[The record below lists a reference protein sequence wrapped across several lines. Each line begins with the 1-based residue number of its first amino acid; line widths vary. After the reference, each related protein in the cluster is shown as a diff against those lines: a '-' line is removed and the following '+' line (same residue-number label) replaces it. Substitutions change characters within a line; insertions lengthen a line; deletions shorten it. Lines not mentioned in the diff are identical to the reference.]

1 MCKLKFAGLSPSEI
15 DLQSLR
21 IYTLHMKKIVLAAT
35 AFCLTHFANA
45 AEVAPS
51 VEKQT
56 CEKAIYPKASLVN
69 EEQGTVVLSVL
80 IGTDG
85 AVVDSK
91 IEKSSG
97 SKTLDKAT
105 VKVFTSCKFKPG
117 TKDGK
122 PAQAWTKVEYA
133 WSLS

>member
-1 MCKLKFAGLSPSEI
+1 
-15 DLQSLR
+15 
-21 IYTLHMKKIVLAAT
+21 MKKIILAA
-35 AFCLTHFANA
+35 ASCLFMSQLALA
-45 AEVAPS
+45 AEIAPA

-56 CEKAIYPKASLVN
+56 CDKAVYPKASLVN
-69 EEQGTVVLSVL
+69 EESGTVILSVL
-80 IGTDG
+80 VATDG

-122 PAQAWTKVEYA
+122 PQQAWTKVEYA
-133 WSLS
+133 WTLS